1 MELVEKVPKPQR
13 CIECQEAKE
22 GEEMGVG
29 PDAYCYNCD
38 WALDRWEIVNTKT
51 ASN

>member
-1 MELVEKVPKPQR
+1 MELIEKSLPER
-13 CIECQEAKE
+13 CVNCQERKE

-38 WALDRWEIVNTKT
+38 WALDRWEIVRTKT